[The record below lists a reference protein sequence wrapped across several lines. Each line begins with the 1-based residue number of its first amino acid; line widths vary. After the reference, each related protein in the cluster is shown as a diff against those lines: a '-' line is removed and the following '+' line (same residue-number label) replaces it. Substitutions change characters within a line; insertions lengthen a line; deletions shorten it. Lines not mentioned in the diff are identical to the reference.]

1 MATKYI
7 DQHGNPIEVEKDKSG
22 TLWHEMKPF
31 VKFGL
36 KTLGIM
42 AGALIAIVK
51 AIPKP
56 GGDEKPKPN
65 SKVIK
70 I

>member
-7 DQHGNPIEVEKDKSG
+7 TDHRSTYTIPDKQGS
-22 TLWHEMKPF
+22 LWHEMKPF
-31 VKFGL
+31 VKFGF
-36 KTLGIM
+36 KALGIM
-42 AGALIAIVK
+42 AGALVAIVK

-56 GGDEKPKPN
+56 YDDKPPES

-70 I
+70 IK